1 MAKSL
6 LLPVLLLLVGQVFSQ
21 NMDSLAMA
29 KRVDSLIQVSRGL
42 TGKGEFEKALEVN
55 RAAEKMALE
64 KFGRESA
71 MYGSVCFDRGRVLD
85 LKGDLAM
92 SEKWYLEAVSIRGKV
107 LGTDHLECAK
117 ALHNLS
123 IVYKNMGNYEKS
135 EQLALQSKSI
145 FEKRLGKVHPIYA
158 ASLLNLANHYLYTGN
173 YEAAEPLYLEAKGI
187 MEKAVG
193 KDKPDYAKSLNNLA
207 ILYVNMGNHAQA
219 EPLYLEAKSIWEKT
233 LGKEDPEYAKAL
245 INLAT
250 LYRDRGNNEK
260 SEEYYLEAKVILEK
274 TIGKGSPDYAQ
285 ILYNLAGLYH
295 SMGKYGEAEPLYL
308 DTKAILGK
316 SLGIE
321 HPNYAASLNSLAS
334 LYQAIGNYEKAEQIC
349 IEALTIQKKSF
360 GVEHQ
365 DYILSISNLASL
377 LLITGRYT
385 QAAARYNEISVIQ
398 QNRLVKA
405 LHHLSE
411 QELNIY
417 TNLLLPENQ
426 DHVLSLAQSPA
437 AQNPL
442 TSCTAY
448 SSALFH
454 KGFLLNAAA
463 RINNPTL
470 RDSATTETFYRLKS
484 YHRRLAAEYAKPIAE
499 RKGVEELET
508 KANDLEKELARTVA
522 GYGEAM
528 RQVKWQEVQA
538 ALKPGEAAIEFVHYR
553 FWDKK
558 PTDSLMYAALVL
570 MPEGQPKFVPLF
582 EEKQLNT
589 LLHRGGAASPEFF
602 FKNLYE
608 FSGTGKDLNRLIW
621 QPIANI
627 FSAGGGQ
634 PKVVYFSP
642 SGLLHRL
649 NLAALPVSESER
661 LGDRFKLIELG
672 STRQIVVNAP
682 NRYDGA
688 SAALF
693 GGVYYD
699 LDTTSA
705 TTGPRAKLGG
715 LRGGLSFAHTDSTL
729 RGGGEW
735 KFLPGSEKEIT
746 ELDKIMST
754 NGLKTKVFRSAA
766 ATEEAFK
773 NTESSPKG
781 NSASPRILH
790 ISTHGYFFPDPK
802 TTADHSRPTFDDK
815 QPTFK
820 ISEHPMLRSGLILAG
835 GNHAWK
841 TGKPFKE
848 GMEDGIL
855 TAYEIS
861 QMNLSN
867 TELVVLS
874 ACETGLGDI
883 QGNEGVYGLQRA
895 FKIAGA
901 KYLIMSLWQVDDKQ
915 TSRLMTLFY
924 KKWLTEKM
932 PIPEALRAAQGEL
945 RERGFD
951 PFYWAGFV
959 LVE

>member
-1 MAKSL
+1 MVWENELWPLIALHSLFQNLSDHMAKSL

-602 FKNLYE
+602 
-608 FSGTGKDLNRLIW
+608 
-621 QPIANI
+621 
-627 FSAGGGQ
+627 
-634 PKVVYFSP
+634 
-642 SGLLHRL
+642 
-649 NLAALPVSESER
+649 
-661 LGDRFKLIELG
+661 
-672 STRQIVVNAP
+672 
-682 NRYDGA
+682 
-688 SAALF
+688 
-693 GGVYYD
+693 
-699 LDTTSA
+699 
-705 TTGPRAKLGG
+705 
-715 LRGGLSFAHTDSTL
+715 
-729 RGGGEW
+729 
-735 KFLPGSEKEIT
+735 
-746 ELDKIMST
+746 
-754 NGLKTKVFRSAA
+754 LKTCTS
-766 ATEEAFK
+766 
-773 NTESSPKG
+773 
-781 NSASPRILH
+781 
-790 ISTHGYFFPDPK
+790 FPG
-802 TTADHSRPTFDDK
+802 RV
-815 QPTFK
+815 K
-820 ISEHPMLRSGLILAG
+820 I
-835 GNHAWK
+835 
-841 TGKPFKE
+841 
-848 GMEDGIL
+848 
-855 TAYEIS
+855 
-861 QMNLSN
+861 
-867 TELVVLS
+867 
-874 ACETGLGDI
+874 
-883 QGNEGVYGLQRA
+883 
-895 FKIAGA
+895 
-901 KYLIMSLWQVDDKQ
+901 
-915 TSRLMTLFY
+915 
-924 KKWLTEKM
+924 
-932 PIPEALRAAQGEL
+932 
-945 RERGFD
+945 
-951 PFYWAGFV
+951 
-959 LVE
+959 